1 MPGSGCQSRRTD
13 IHHIRPWAK
22 GGKTRLRD
30 LILLCEAHHMIVH
43 AFGQIIIVAG
53 DGTFIFTTPDGTI
66 LPNCPRLPAAD
77 ADLSSQHQAGITA
90 HTIIPS
96 GLADKFDLDQTIWA
110 YFANARLAEE
120 RRQEHELE
128 QELAGLSEH
137 RDEYVT
143 QGDAHGYLAAC
154 GLQVPG

>member
-1 MPGSGCQSRRTD
+1 
-13 IHHIRPWAK
+13 
-22 GGKTRLRD
+22 
-30 LILLCEAHHMIVH
+30 IVH
-43 AFGQIIIVAG
+43 AYGYLIIVAG
-53 DGTFIFTTPDGTI
+53 DGTFTFTKPDGT
-66 LPNCPRLPAAD
+66 LVPNCPRLPEAD
-77 ADLSSQHQAGITA
+77 ADLSSQHQADVAA
-90 HTIIPS
+90 HTIIPA

-137 RDEYVT
+137 HDEYVT
-143 QGDAHGYLAAC
+143 QGDADGYLAAC